1 MLYGRFTETAFFIFV
16 NDLNIYSYFMEPL
29 LHECGVAMIRLRKP
43 LSYFGE
49 KYGTWA
55 YGMNKLFLLMNKQ
68 YNRGQQ
74 GAGIACVKLEANPGE
89 DYMFRERA
97 EGASAISEVFAAAE
111 KDIATH
117 PIDKRN
123 DSEYAYN
130 NFGFAG
136 EIYMGHLRY
145 CATGK
150 TGLQYVHPYLRRNN
164 WRAKN
169 LALCGNF
176 HITNVDNVFKEL
188 VSHGQ
193 HPRVYADTY
202 ILLELMGHRLDR
214 EVERV
219 FKECEAEGLTGMN
232 ITKAIEDRLD
242 IANVLRTSAPLL
254 DGGYVLCGITGSG
267 EMYAMRDP
275 WGVRTAYWYADD
287 DVFVMASERAALQTA
302 MNLKA
307 EQVIEIKPGEA
318 VILNKK
324 GELRTEQ
331 IIPQIAFLPCSFERI
346 YFSRGNDGDIYK
358 ERKLLGANLRDKILE
373 AVDYDLNNTV
383 FSFIPNTAEMA
394 FYGMVEAM
402 DSYLNEWKIKELMSN
417 KTLTDEE
424 LRDILSKK
432 VRQEKVANKDIKM
445 RTFITTGDK
454 RNDLA
459 GHVYDITYDS
469 IKPNVDNLVVIDD
482 SIVRG
487 TTLRESILSIL
498 DRLEPKRI
506 VVVSSSPQIRYPDYY
521 GIDMEKFDHFVAF
534 FAALEL
540 LQERGM
546 MNIVNETY
554 VACVNELKKPLAEIQ
569 NCTKAIYKP
578 FTAEE
583 ISEKIAELLKPAN
596 LKADV
601 KLVFQSLEGL
611 HDACPN
617 HLGDWYFSGN
627 YPTPG
632 GNMLVNKA
640 FIEHYE
646 KYILNTIK

>member
-1 MLYGRFTETAFFIFV
+1 
-16 NDLNIYSYFMEPL
+16 MEPL

-43 LSYFGE
+43 LSHFND
-49 KYGTWA
+49 KYDTWA

-74 GAGIACVKLEANPGE
+74 GAGIACVKLKANPGE

-97 EGASAISEVFAAAE
+97 EGAGAISEVFAEAE
-111 KDIATH
+111 KNMAKY
-117 PIDKRN
+117 PNEMRN
-123 DSEYAYN
+123 DADFAYK
-130 NFGFAG
+130 NFSFAG
-136 EIYMGHLRY
+136 ELYMGHLRY

-176 HITNVDNVFKEL
+176 HITNVDDVFKEL
-188 VSHGQ
+188 VSRGQ

-219 FKECEAEGLTGMN
+219 FKECEAEGLTGMD
-232 ITKAIEDRLD
+232 ITNSIEDRVD

-254 DGGYVLCGITGSG
+254 DGGYVLCGVSGSG
-267 EMYAMRDP
+267 EMFAMRDP

-287 DVFVMASERAALQTA
+287 EVFVMASERAALQTA

-307 EQVIEIKPGEA
+307 DEVIEMKPGEA
-318 VILNKK
+318 IIMNKN
-324 GELRTEQ
+324 GELRVEQ
-331 IIPQIAFLPCSFERI
+331 IIPQLAFLPCSFERI

-358 ERKLLGANLRDKILE
+358 ERKMLGANLREKILK

-394 FYGMVEAM
+394 FYGMVQAM
-402 DSYLNEWKIKELMSN
+402 GDYLDEWKIKELSSG
-417 KTLTDEE
+417 KQFTQEE
-424 LRDILSKK
+424 IREILSKN

-469 IKPNVDNLVVIDD
+469 IKPGVDNLVVIDD

-498 DRLEPKRI
+498 DRLEPKKI

-540 LQERGM
+540 LQERGL

-554 VACVNELKKPLAEIQ
+554 IACVEELKKPLAEMK

-578 FTAEE
+578 FTADE
-583 ISEKIAELLKPAN
+583 ISNKIAEILRPKH
-596 LKADV
+596 LKAEV
-601 KLVFQSLEGL
+601 EIVFQSLEGL
-611 HDACPN
+611 HEACPN

-632 GNMLVNKA
+632 GNMLVNRA
-640 FIEHYE
+640 FVEHYE
-646 KYILNTIK
+646 KYIRNA

>member
-1 MLYGRFTETAFFIFV
+1 
-16 NDLNIYSYFMEPL
+16 MEPL

-43 LSYFGE
+43 LSYYNE

-74 GAGIACVKLEANPGE
+74 GAGIACVKLKASPGE
-89 DYMFRERA
+89 DYMFRERS
-97 EGASAISEVFAAAE
+97 EGTGAISQVFALAE
-111 KDIATH
+111 KDIAKH
-117 PIDKRN
+117 PADKKN
-123 DSEYAYN
+123 DAEYAYK

-136 EIYMGHLRY
+136 ELYMGHLRY

-176 HITNVDNVFKEL
+176 HITNVDDVFHEL

-219 FKECEAEGLTGMN
+219 FKQCEAEGLKGMQ
-232 ITKAIEDRLD
+232 ITESIEERMD
-242 IANVLRTSAPLL
+242 IANVLKTSAPLL
-254 DGGYVLCGITGSG
+254 DGGYVLCGMTGSG

-287 DVFVMASERAALQTA
+287 EIFVLASERAALQTS

-307 EQVIEIKPGEA
+307 EQVVEMKPGEA
-318 VILNKK
+318 IILNKK
-324 GELRTEQ
+324 GELRSEQ
-331 IIPQIAFLPCSFERI
+331 IIPQKAFLPCSFERI
-346 YFSRGNDGDIYK
+346 YFSRGNDGYIYK
-358 ERKLLGANLRDKILE
+358 ERKMLGANLRDKIL
-373 AVDYDLNNTV
+373 AAIDYDLDNTV

-394 FYGMVEAM
+394 FYGMLESMEA
-402 DSYLNEWKIKELMSN
+402 YLNDWKSRELASGKKFTIEEVN
-417 KTLTDEE
+417 EILTK
-424 LRDILSKK
+424 R

-445 RTFITTGDK
+445 RTFITTSDK

-469 IKPNVDNLVVIDD
+469 IKPKVDNLVVIDD

-498 DRLEPKRI
+498 DRLEPKKI

-534 FAALEL
+534 FAAIEL
-540 LQERGM
+540 LQDRGM

-554 VACVNELKKPLAEIQ
+554 VACAEELKKPLSEIK
-569 NCTKAIYKP
+569 NCTKAIYTP
-578 FTAEE
+578 FTDDE
-583 ISEKIAELLKPAN
+583 ISEKIVELLKPAT

-601 KLVFQSLEGL
+601 KLVFQSIEGL
-611 HDACPN
+611 HKACPN
-617 HLGDWYFSGN
+617 HLGDWYFSGD

-632 GNMLVNKA
+632 GNMLVNRA
-640 FIEHYE
+640 FMEHYE
-646 KYILNTIK
+646 KYIVNTDK

>member
-1 MLYGRFTETAFFIFV
+1 
-16 NDLNIYSYFMEPL
+16 MEPL

-43 LSYFGE
+43 LNYYSE

-74 GAGIACVKLEANPGE
+74 GAGIACVKLKSQPGE

-97 EGASAISEVFAAAE
+97 EGSTSISKVFAEAE
-111 KDIATH
+111 KDMLPFSVENRGDA
-117 PIDKRN
+117 DF
-123 DSEYAYN
+123 AYK

-136 EIYMGHLRY
+136 DMYMGHLRY

-176 HITNVDNVFKEL
+176 HITNVDDVFKEL

-232 ITKAIEDRLD
+232 ITKAIEDRMD

-254 DGGYVLCGITGSG
+254 DGGYVLCGMTGSG
-267 EMYAMRDP
+267 EMFAMRDP

-287 DVFVMASERAALQTA
+287 EIFVMASERAALQTA

-307 EQVIEIKPGEA
+307 EQVIEMKPGEA
-318 VILNKK
+318 IIMNKA
-324 GELRTEQ
+324 GELRIEQ
-331 IIPQIAFLPCSFERI
+331 IIPQITFLPCSFERI

-358 ERKLLGANLRDKILE
+358 ERKMLGANLRDKILRT
-373 AVDYDLNNTV
+373 VDYDLDNTV

-402 DSYLNEWKIKELMSN
+402 DEYMNEWKIKELSSG
-417 KTLTDEE
+417 KQFSEDE
-424 LRDILSKK
+424 LRTILSKK

-469 IKPNVDNLVVIDD
+469 IKPKVDNLVVIDD

-521 GIDMEKFDHFVAF
+521 GIDMENFDHFVAF
-534 FAALEL
+534 FAALDL

-546 MNIVNETY
+546 MNVVNETY
-554 VACVNELKKPLAEIQ
+554 LACVEELKKPLSEMK

-578 FTAEE
+578 FTADE
-583 ISEKIAELLKPAN
+583 ISDKIAELLRPKTLNAE
-596 LKADV
+596 V

-617 HLGDWYFSGN
+617 HLGDWYFSGD

-632 GNMLVNKA
+632 GNMLVNRA

-646 KYILNTIK
+646 KYILKSDK

>member
-1 MLYGRFTETAFFIFV
+1 
-16 NDLNIYSYFMEPL
+16 MEPL

-43 LSYFGE
+43 LSYYSE

-74 GAGIACVKLEANPGE
+74 GAGIACVKLKANPGE

-97 EGASAISEVFAAAE
+97 EGAGAISQVFADAE
-111 KDIATH
+111 KSMLAH
-117 PIDKRN
+117 PAAMRN
-123 DSEYAYN
+123 DAEYAYK
-130 NFGFAG
+130 NFSFAG
-136 EIYMGHLRY
+136 DLYMGHLRY

-176 HITNVDNVFKEL
+176 HITNVDDVFKEL
-188 VSHGQ
+188 VSRGQ

-219 FKECEAEGLTGMN
+219 FKECENEGLAGMN
-232 ITKAIEDRLD
+232 ITKAIEDRIE
-242 IANVLRTSAPLL
+242 IANVLKTSAPLL
-254 DGGYVLCGITGSG
+254 DGGYVLCGVTGSG
-267 EMYAMRDP
+267 EMFAMRDP

-287 DVFVMASERAALQTA
+287 EIFVMASERAAIQTA
-302 MNLKA
+302 MNLKDT
-307 EQVIEIKPGEA
+307 QVVEMKPGEA
-318 VILNKK
+318 LIVNKD
-324 GELRTEQ
+324 GDVRTEQ
-331 IIPQIAFLPCSFERI
+331 ILPQLAFLPCSFERI

-358 ERKLLGANLRDKILE
+358 ERKMLGANLMDKILK
-373 AVDYDLNNTV
+373 AVDYDLDNTV

-402 DSYLNEWKIKELMSN
+402 DKYLNEWKIKKLMEN
-417 KTLTDEE
+417 KSITADEAAV
-424 LRDILSKK
+424 ILAKRI
-432 VRQEKVANKDIKM
+432 RQEKVANKDIKM

-459 GHVYDITYDS
+459 GHVYDITYNT
-469 IKPNVDNLVVIDD
+469 IKPGVDNLVVIDD

-498 DRLEPKRI
+498 DRLEPKKI

-534 FAALEL
+534 FAALDL
-540 LQERGM
+540 LEERGM

-554 VACVNELKKPLAEIQ
+554 VACVEELKKPLAEMK
-569 NCTKAIYKP
+569 NCTKAIYAP

-583 ISEKIAELLKPAN
+583 ISDKIAQILRPAH
-596 LKADV
+596 LKAEV
-601 KLVFQSLEGL
+601 EIVFQSLTGL
-611 HDACPN
+611 HEACPN
-617 HLGDWYFSGN
+617 HLGDWYFSGD

-632 GNMLVNKA
+632 GNMLVNRA
-640 FIEHYE
+640 FVEHYE
-646 KYILNTIK
+646 KYIKNK

>member
-1 MLYGRFTETAFFIFV
+1 
-16 NDLNIYSYFMEPL
+16 MEQL
-29 LHECGVAMIRLRKP
+29 LHECGVAMIRMRKP
-43 LSYFGE
+43 LNYYND

-74 GAGIACVKLEANPGE
+74 GAGIACVKLKANPGE

-97 EGASAISEVFAAAE
+97 EGASAISEVFAEAE
-111 KDIATH
+111 KSIAKH
-117 PIDKRN
+117 PVEMRGDA
-123 DSEYAYN
+123 EYAYK
-130 NFGFAG
+130 NFSFAG
-136 EIYMGHLRY
+136 DLYMGHLRY

-176 HITNVDNVFKEL
+176 HITNVDDVFKEL

-219 FKECEAEGLTGMN
+219 FKECEAEGITGMD
-232 ITKAIEDRLD
+232 ITTSIEDRMD

-254 DGGYVLCGITGSG
+254 DGGYVLCGVTGSG
-267 EMYAMRDP
+267 EMFAMRDP

-287 DVFVMASERAALQTA
+287 EIFVLASERAAIQTA

-307 EQVIEIKPGEA
+307 EQVIEMKPGEA
-318 VILNKK
+318 IIMKK
-324 GELRTEQ
+324 NGELRTEQ
-331 IIPQIAFLPCSFERI
+331 ILPQLAFLPCSFERI

-358 ERKLLGANLRDKILE
+358 ERKMLGANLLDKILK
-373 AVDYDLNNTV
+373 AVDYDLDNTV

-402 DSYLNEWKIKELMSN
+402 EKYLDEWKIKELSSG
-417 KTLTDEE
+417 KQFTPDE
-424 LRDILSKK
+424 LRQILSKRI
-432 VRQEKVANKDIKM
+432 RQEKVANKDIKM

-459 GHVYDITYDS
+459 GHVYDITYDT
-469 IKPNVDNLVVIDD
+469 IKPGVDNLVVIDD

-498 DRLEPKRI
+498 DRLEPKKI

-540 LQERGM
+540 LQDRGL

-554 VACVNELKKPLAEIQ
+554 VACVEELKKPLAEMK

-578 FTAEE
+578 FTADE
-583 ISEKIAELLKPAN
+583 ISNKIAEILRPKHLNAE
-596 LKADV
+596 V
-601 KLVFQSLEGL
+601 EIVFQSLTGL
-611 HDACPN
+611 HEACPN
-617 HLGDWYFSGN
+617 HLGDWYFSGE

-632 GNMLVNKA
+632 GNMLVNRA
-640 FIEHYE
+640 FVEHYE
-646 KYILNTIK
+646 KYIKNVCH

>member
-1 MLYGRFTETAFFIFV
+1 
-16 NDLNIYSYFMEPL
+16 MEPL

-43 LSYFGE
+43 LDYYSE

-74 GAGIACVKLEANPGE
+74 GAGIACVKLKANPGE

-97 EGASAISEVFAAAE
+97 EGTGAISQVFADAE
-111 KDIATH
+111 KSMLAH
-117 PIDKRN
+117 PAAMRN
-123 DSEYAYN
+123 DAEYAYK
-130 NFGFAG
+130 NFSFAG
-136 EIYMGHLRY
+136 DLYMGHLRY

-176 HITNVDNVFKEL
+176 HITNVDDVFKEL
-188 VSHGQ
+188 VSRGQ

-219 FKECEAEGLTGMN
+219 FKECENEGLAGMD
-232 ITKAIEDRLD
+232 ITKTIEDRIE
-242 IANVLRTSAPLL
+242 IANVLKTSAPLL
-254 DGGYVLCGITGSG
+254 DGGYVLCGVTGSG
-267 EMYAMRDP
+267 EMFAMRDP

-287 DVFVMASERAALQTA
+287 EIFVMASERAAIQTA
-302 MNLKA
+302 MNLKDT
-307 EQVIEIKPGEA
+307 QVIEMKPGEA
-318 VILNKK
+318 LIVNKD
-324 GELRTEQ
+324 GDVRTEQ
-331 IIPQIAFLPCSFERI
+331 ILPQLAFLPCSFERI

-358 ERKLLGANLRDKILE
+358 ERKMLGANLMDKILK
-373 AVDYDLNNTV
+373 AVDYDLDNTV

-402 DSYLNEWKIKELMSN
+402 GKYLNEWKIKKLMEN
-417 KTLTDEE
+417 KNITADEAAV
-424 LRDILSKK
+424 ILAKRI
-432 VRQEKVANKDIKM
+432 RQEKVANKDIKM

-459 GHVYDITYDS
+459 GHVYDITYNT
-469 IKPNVDNLVVIDD
+469 INPGVDNLVVIDD

-498 DRLEPKRI
+498 DRLEPKKI

-534 FAALEL
+534 FAALAL
-540 LQERGM
+540 LEERGM
-546 MNIVNETY
+546 MHIVNETY
-554 VACVNELKKPLAEIQ
+554 MACVEELKKPLAEMK
-569 NCTKAIYKP
+569 NCTKAIYAP

-583 ISEKIAELLKPAN
+583 ISDKIAEILRPAH
-596 LKADV
+596 LKAEV
-601 KLVFQSLEGL
+601 EIVFQSLTGL
-611 HDACPN
+611 HEACPN
-617 HLGDWYFSGN
+617 HLGDWYFSGD

-632 GNMLVNKA
+632 GNMLVNRA
-640 FIEHYE
+640 FVEHYE
-646 KYILNTIK
+646 KYLKNK

>member
-1 MLYGRFTETAFFIFV
+1 
-16 NDLNIYSYFMEPL
+16 MEQL

-43 LSYFGE
+43 LSHFNE

-74 GAGIACVKLEANPGE
+74 GAGIACVKLKANPGE

-97 EGASAISEVFAAAE
+97 EGSGAISEVFAAAE
-111 KDIATH
+111 NSITKH
-117 PIDKRN
+117 PVEKRN
-123 DSEYAYN
+123 DSDFAYK
-130 NFGFAG
+130 NFSFAG
-136 EIYMGHLRY
+136 DLYMGHLRY

-176 HITNVDNVFKEL
+176 HITNVDDVFKEL
-188 VSHGQ
+188 VSRGQ

-219 FKECEAEGLTGMN
+219 FKDCEAEGLTGMD
-232 ITKAIEDRLD
+232 ITKAVEDRLD
-242 IANVLRTSAPLL
+242 IANVLRTSAHLL
-254 DGGYVLCGITGSG
+254 DGGYVLCGVTGSG
-267 EMYAMRDP
+267 EMFAMRDP

-287 DVFVMASERAALQTA
+287 DIFVMASERAALQTA

-307 EQVIEIKPGEA
+307 EQVIEMNPGEA
-318 VILNKK
+318 IIMKK
-324 GELRTEQ
+324 NGELRIEQ
-331 IIPQIAFLPCSFERI
+331 ILPQLAFLPCSFERI

-358 ERKLLGANLRDKILE
+358 ERKMLGANLLDKILK
-373 AVDYDLNNTV
+373 AVDYDLDNTV

-394 FYGMVEAM
+394 FYGMAEAFEK
-402 DSYLNEWKIKELMSN
+402 YLNEWKIKELTSG
-417 KTLTDEE
+417 KQFTKEE
-424 LRDILSKK
+424 VEAILSKRI
-432 VRQEKVANKDIKM
+432 RQEKVANKDIKM

-469 IKPNVDNLVVIDD
+469 VKPGVDNLVVIDD

-487 TTLRESILSIL
+487 TTLRESILNIL
-498 DRLEPKRI
+498 DRLEPKKI

-540 LQERGM
+540 LQERGL

-554 VACVNELKKPLAEIQ
+554 VACVEELKKPLAEMK
-569 NCTKAIYKP
+569 NCTKAIYSP
-578 FTAEE
+578 FTADE
-583 ISEKIAELLKPAN
+583 ISAKVAEILKPAHLN
-596 LKADV
+596 AEV
-601 KLVFQSLEGL
+601 EIVFQSLEGL
-611 HDACPN
+611 HKACPN

-632 GNMLVNKA
+632 GNMLVNRA
-640 FIEHYE
+640 FVEHYE
-646 KYILNTIK
+646 QYIKNI

>member
-1 MLYGRFTETAFFIFV
+1 
-16 NDLNIYSYFMEPL
+16 MEQL

-43 LSYFGE
+43 LSHFNE

-74 GAGIACVKLEANPGE
+74 GAGIACVKLKANPGE

-97 EGASAISEVFAAAE
+97 EGSGAISEVFAAAE
-111 KDIATH
+111 SSITKH
-117 PIDKRN
+117 PVEKRG
-123 DSEYAYN
+123 DSDFAYK
-130 NFGFAG
+130 NFSFAG
-136 EIYMGHLRY
+136 DLYMGHLRY

-176 HITNVDNVFKEL
+176 HITNVDDVFKEL

-219 FKECEAEGLTGMN
+219 FKECEAEGLTGMD

-242 IANVLRTSAPLL
+242 IVNVLKSSAHLL
-254 DGGYVLCGITGSG
+254 DGGYVLCGVTGSG
-267 EMYAMRDP
+267 EMFAMRDP

-287 DVFVMASERAALQTA
+287 EIFVMASERAALQTA

-307 EQVIEIKPGEA
+307 EQVIEMNPGEA
-318 VILNKK
+318 IIMKK
-324 GELRTEQ
+324 NGELRVEQ
-331 IIPQIAFLPCSFERI
+331 ILPQLAFLPCSFERI
-346 YFSRGNDGDIYK
+346 DFSRGNDGDIYK
-358 ERKLLGANLRDKILE
+358 ERKMLGANLLDKILK
-373 AVDYDLNNTV
+373 AVDYDLDHTV

-394 FYGMVEAM
+394 FYGMVEAFEE
-402 DSYLNEWKIKELMSN
+402 YLNQWKIKELTSG
-417 KTLTDEE
+417 KPLTKEDVEA
-424 LRDILSKK
+424 ILSKR

-469 IKPNVDNLVVIDD
+469 IKPGVDNLVVIDD

-487 TTLRESILSIL
+487 TTLRESILNIL
-498 DRLEPKRI
+498 DRLEPKKI

-540 LQERGM
+540 LQERGL

-554 VACVNELKKPLAEIQ
+554 VACVEELKKPLAEIK
-569 NCTKAIYKP
+569 NCTKAIYSP
-578 FTAEE
+578 FTADE
-583 ISEKIAELLKPAN
+583 ISAKIAEILKPVHLNAE
-596 LKADV
+596 V
-601 KLVFQSLEGL
+601 EIVFQSLEGL
-611 HDACPN
+611 HTACPN

-627 YPTPG
+627 YLTPG
-632 GNMLVNKA
+632 GNMLVNRA
-640 FIEHYE
+640 FVEHYE
-646 KYILNTIK
+646 QYIKNK

>member
-1 MLYGRFTETAFFIFV
+1 
-16 NDLNIYSYFMEPL
+16 MEPL
-29 LHECGVAMIRLRKP
+29 LHECGVAMIRMRKP
-43 LSYFGE
+43 LSYYND

-74 GAGIACVKLEANPGE
+74 GAGIACVKLKANPGE

-97 EGASAISEVFAAAE
+97 EGASAISEVFAEAE
-111 KDIATH
+111 KSIAKH
-117 PIDKRN
+117 PVEKRG
-123 DSEYAYN
+123 DSEYAYK
-130 NFGFAG
+130 NFSFAG
-136 EIYMGHLRY
+136 DLYMGHLRY

-176 HITNVDNVFKEL
+176 HITNVDDVFKEL

-219 FKECEAEGLTGMN
+219 FKECEAEGITGMN
-232 ITKAIEDRLD
+232 ITTSIEDRMD

-254 DGGYVLCGITGSG
+254 DGGYVLCGVTGSG
-267 EMYAMRDP
+267 EMFAMRDP
-275 WGVRTAYWYADD
+275 WGVRTAYWYADEEI
-287 DVFVMASERAALQTA
+287 FVLASERAAIQTA

-307 EQVIEIKPGEA
+307 EQVIEMKPGEA
-318 VILNKK
+318 IIMTKN

-331 IIPQIAFLPCSFERI
+331 ILPQLAFLPCSFERI

-358 ERKLLGANLRDKILE
+358 ERKMLGANLLDKILK
-373 AVDYDLNNTV
+373 AVDYDLDNTV

-402 DSYLNEWKIKELMSN
+402 EKYLDEWKIKELSSG
-417 KTLTDEE
+417 KQFTPDE
-424 LRDILSKK
+424 LRQILSKRI
-432 VRQEKVANKDIKM
+432 RQEKVANKDIKM

-459 GHVYDITYDS
+459 GHVYDITYDT
-469 IKPNVDNLVVIDD
+469 IKPGVDNLVVIDD

-498 DRLEPKRI
+498 DRLQPKKI

-540 LQERGM
+540 LQDRGL

-554 VACVNELKKPLAEIQ
+554 VACVEELKKPLAEMK

-578 FTAEE
+578 FTADE
-583 ISEKIAELLKPAN
+583 ISNKIAEILRPK
-596 LKADV
+596 
-601 KLVFQSLEGL
+601 
-611 HDACPN
+611 
-617 HLGDWYFSGN
+617 HLNAEVALSSDNIISNTIFDYFSN
-627 YPTPG
+627 PNINRCHKRY
-632 GNMLVNKA
+632 MVR
-640 FIEHYE
+640 
-646 KYILNTIK
+646 

>member
-1 MLYGRFTETAFFIFV
+1 
-16 NDLNIYSYFMEPL
+16 MEPL

-43 LSYFGE
+43 LNYYSQ

-74 GAGIACVKLEANPGE
+74 GAGIACVKLKANPGE

-97 EGASAISEVFAAAE
+97 EGSGAISQVFADAE
-111 KDIATH
+111 NSMSGH
-117 PIDKRN
+117 PVAMRN
-123 DSEYAYN
+123 DANYAYK
-130 NFGFAG
+130 NFSFAG
-136 EIYMGHLRY
+136 DLYMGHLRY

-176 HITNVDNVFKEL
+176 HITNVEDVFKEL

-219 FKECEAEGLTGMN
+219 FKECENEGLTGMN
-232 ITKAIEDRLD
+232 ITKSIEERID
-242 IANVLRTSAPLL
+242 IANVLKTSAPLL
-254 DGGYVLCGITGSG
+254 DGGYVLCGVTGSG
-267 EMYAMRDP
+267 EMFAMRDP

-287 DVFVMASERAALQTA
+287 EIFVMASERAAIQTA

-307 EQVIEIKPGEA
+307 EQVIEMRPGEA
-318 VILNKK
+318 LIINKN
-324 GELRTEQ
+324 GDLRTEQ
-331 IIPQIAFLPCSFERI
+331 IIPQLAFLPCSFERI
-346 YFSRGNDGDIYK
+346 YFSRGNDCDIYK
-358 ERKLLGANLRDKILE
+358 ERKMLGAKLMDKILK
-373 AVDYDLNNTV
+373 AVDYDLDNTV

-402 DSYLNEWKIKELMSN
+402 EDYLNKWKLQKLMDNKEL
-417 KTLTDEE
+417 TAEEVAGILTK
-424 LRDILSKK
+424 RI
-432 VRQEKVANKDIKM
+432 RQEKVANKDIKM

-459 GHVYDITYDS
+459 GHVYDITYNT
-469 IKPNVDNLVVIDD
+469 INPGVDNLVVIDD

-498 DRLEPKRI
+498 DRLEPKKI

-521 GIDMEKFDHFVAF
+521 GIDMENFDHFVAF
-534 FAALEL
+534 YAALDL

-546 MNIVNETY
+546 MNVVNETY
-554 VACVNELKKPLAEIQ
+554 MACVEELKKPLSEMK

-578 FTAEE
+578 FTADE
-583 ISEKIAELLKPAN
+583 ISNKIAEILRPAHLN
-596 LKADV
+596 AEV
-601 KLVFQSLEGL
+601 EIVFQSLTGL
-611 HDACPN
+611 HEACPN
-617 HLGDWYFSGN
+617 HLGDWYFSGD

-632 GNMLVNKA
+632 GNMLVNRA
-640 FIEHYE
+640 FVEHYE
-646 KYILNTIK
+646 KYIKNK

>member
-1 MLYGRFTETAFFIFV
+1 
-16 NDLNIYSYFMEPL
+16 MEPL

-43 LSYFGE
+43 LSYYSE

-74 GAGIACVKLEANPGE
+74 GAGIACVKLKANPGE

-97 EGASAISEVFAAAE
+97 EGAGAISQVFADAE
-111 KDIATH
+111 KSMLAH
-117 PIDKRN
+117 PAAMRN
-123 DSEYAYN
+123 DAEYAYK
-130 NFGFAG
+130 NFSFAG
-136 EIYMGHLRY
+136 DLYMGHLRY

-176 HITNVDNVFKEL
+176 HITNVDDVFKEL
-188 VSHGQ
+188 VSRGQ

-219 FKECEAEGLTGMN
+219 FKECENEGLAGMN
-232 ITKAIEDRLD
+232 ITKAIEDRIE
-242 IANVLRTSAPLL
+242 IANVLKTSAPLL
-254 DGGYVLCGITGSG
+254 DGGYVLCGVTGSG
-267 EMYAMRDP
+267 EMFAMRDP

-287 DVFVMASERAALQTA
+287 EIFVMASERAAIQTA
-302 MNLKA
+302 MNLKDT
-307 EQVIEIKPGEA
+307 QVVEMKPGEA
-318 VILNKK
+318 LIVNKD
-324 GELRTEQ
+324 GDVRTEQ
-331 IIPQIAFLPCSFERI
+331 ILPQLAFLPCSFERI

-358 ERKLLGANLRDKILE
+358 ERKMLGANLMDKILK
-373 AVDYDLNNTV
+373 AVDYDLDNTV

-402 DSYLNEWKIKELMSN
+402 DKYLNEWKIKKLMEN
-417 KTLTDEE
+417 KSITADEAAV
-424 LRDILSKK
+424 ILAKRI
-432 VRQEKVANKDIKM
+432 RQEKVANKDIKM

-459 GHVYDITYDS
+459 GHVYDITYNT
-469 IKPNVDNLVVIDD
+469 IKPGVDNLVVIDD

-498 DRLEPKRI
+498 DRLEPKKI

-534 FAALEL
+534 FAALDL
-540 LQERGM
+540 LEERGM

-554 VACVNELKKPLAEIQ
+554 MACVEELKKPLAEMK
-569 NCTKAIYKP
+569 NCTKAIYAP

-583 ISEKIAELLKPAN
+583 ISDKIAQILRPAH
-596 LKADV
+596 LKAEV
-601 KLVFQSLEGL
+601 EIVFQSLTGL
-611 HDACPN
+611 HEACPN
-617 HLGDWYFSGN
+617 HLGDWYFSGD

-632 GNMLVNKA
+632 GNMLVNRA
-640 FIEHYE
+640 FVEHYE
-646 KYILNTIK
+646 KYIKNK

>member
-1 MLYGRFTETAFFIFV
+1 
-16 NDLNIYSYFMEPL
+16 MEPL

-43 LSYFGE
+43 LSYYSE

-74 GAGIACVKLEANPGE
+74 GAGIACVKLKANPGE

-97 EGASAISEVFAAAE
+97 EGAGAISQVFADAE
-111 KDIATH
+111 KSMLAH
-117 PIDKRN
+117 PAALRN
-123 DSEYAYN
+123 DAEYAYK
-130 NFGFAG
+130 NFSFAG
-136 EIYMGHLRY
+136 DLYMGHLRY

-176 HITNVDNVFKEL
+176 HITNVDDVFKEL
-188 VSHGQ
+188 VSRGQ

-219 FKECEAEGLTGMN
+219 FKECENEGLAGMN
-232 ITKAIEDRLD
+232 ITKSIEDRIE
-242 IANVLRTSAPLL
+242 IANVLKTSAPLL
-254 DGGYVLCGITGSG
+254 DGGYVLCGVTGSG
-267 EMYAMRDP
+267 EMFAMRDP

-287 DVFVMASERAALQTA
+287 EIFVMASERAAIQTA
-302 MNLKA
+302 MNLKDT
-307 EQVIEIKPGEA
+307 QVIEMKPGEA
-318 VILNKK
+318 LIVNKD
-324 GELRTEQ
+324 GVVRTEQ
-331 IIPQIAFLPCSFERI
+331 ILPQLEFLPCSFERI

-358 ERKLLGANLRDKILE
+358 ERKMLGANLMDKILK
-373 AVDYDLNNTV
+373 AVDYDLDNTV

-402 DSYLNEWKIKELMSN
+402 DKYLNEWKIKKLMEN
-417 KTLTDEE
+417 KNITADEAAV
-424 LRDILSKK
+424 ILAKRI
-432 VRQEKVANKDIKM
+432 RQEKVANKDIKM

-459 GHVYDITYDS
+459 GHVYDITYNT
-469 IKPNVDNLVVIDD
+469 IKPGVDNLVVIDD

-498 DRLEPKRI
+498 DRLEPKKI

-534 FAALEL
+534 FAALDL
-540 LQERGM
+540 LEERGM

-554 VACVNELKKPLAEIQ
+554 MACVEELKKPLAQ
-569 NCTKAIYKP
+569 MKNCTKAIYAP

-583 ISEKIAELLKPAN
+583 ISDKIAQILRPAH
-596 LKADV
+596 LKAEV
-601 KLVFQSLEGL
+601 EIVFQSLTGL
-611 HDACPN
+611 HEACPN
-617 HLGDWYFSGN
+617 HLGDWYFSGD

-632 GNMLVNKA
+632 GNMLVNRA
-640 FIEHYE
+640 FVEHYE
-646 KYILNTIK
+646 KYIKNK

>member
-1 MLYGRFTETAFFIFV
+1 
-16 NDLNIYSYFMEPL
+16 MEPL

-43 LSYFGE
+43 LSYYSE

-74 GAGIACVKLEANPGE
+74 GAGIACVKLKANPGE

-97 EGASAISEVFAAAE
+97 EGAGAISQVFADAE
-111 KDIATH
+111 KSMLAH
-117 PIDKRN
+117 PAALRN
-123 DSEYAYN
+123 DAEYAYK
-130 NFGFAG
+130 NFSFAG
-136 EIYMGHLRY
+136 DLYMGHLRY

-176 HITNVDNVFKEL
+176 HITNVDDVFKEL
-188 VSHGQ
+188 VSRGQ

-219 FKECEAEGLTGMN
+219 FKECENEGLAGMN
-232 ITKAIEDRLD
+232 ITKSIEDRIE
-242 IANVLRTSAPLL
+242 IANVLKTSAPLL
-254 DGGYVLCGITGSG
+254 DGGYVLCGVTGSG
-267 EMYAMRDP
+267 EMFAMRDP

-287 DVFVMASERAALQTA
+287 EIFVMASERAAIQTA
-302 MNLKA
+302 MNLKDT
-307 EQVIEIKPGEA
+307 QVIEMKPGEA
-318 VILNKK
+318 LIVNKD
-324 GELRTEQ
+324 GVVRTEQ
-331 IIPQIAFLPCSFERI
+331 ILPQLAFLPCSFERI

-358 ERKLLGANLRDKILE
+358 ERKMLGANLMDKILK
-373 AVDYDLNNTV
+373 AVDYDLDNTV

-402 DSYLNEWKIKELMSN
+402 DKYLNEWKIKKLMEN
-417 KTLTDEE
+417 KNITADEAAV
-424 LRDILSKK
+424 ILAKRI
-432 VRQEKVANKDIKM
+432 RQEKVANKDIKM

-459 GHVYDITYDS
+459 GHVYDITYNT
-469 IKPNVDNLVVIDD
+469 IKPGVDNLVVIDD

-498 DRLEPKRI
+498 DRLEPKKI

-534 FAALEL
+534 FAALDL
-540 LQERGM
+540 LEERGM

-554 VACVNELKKPLAEIQ
+554 MACVEELKKPLAQ
-569 NCTKAIYKP
+569 MKNCTKAIYAP

-583 ISEKIAELLKPAN
+583 ISDKIAQILRPAH
-596 LKADV
+596 LKAEV
-601 KLVFQSLEGL
+601 EIVFQSLTGL
-611 HDACPN
+611 HEACPN
-617 HLGDWYFSGN
+617 HLGDWYFSGD

-632 GNMLVNKA
+632 GNMLVNRA
-640 FIEHYE
+640 FVEHYE
-646 KYILNTIK
+646 KYIKNK

>member
-1 MLYGRFTETAFFIFV
+1 
-16 NDLNIYSYFMEPL
+16 MESL

-43 LSYFGE
+43 LNYYSE

-74 GAGIACVKLEANPGE
+74 GAGIACVKLKSQPGE

-97 EGASAISEVFAAAE
+97 EGSTSISKVFAEAE
-111 KDIATH
+111 KDMLPFSVENRGDA
-117 PIDKRN
+117 DF
-123 DSEYAYN
+123 AYK

-136 EIYMGHLRY
+136 DMYMGHLRY

-176 HITNVDNVFKEL
+176 HITNVDDVFKEL

-232 ITKAIEDRLD
+232 ITKAIEDRMD

-254 DGGYVLCGITGSG
+254 DGGYVLCGMTGSG
-267 EMYAMRDP
+267 EMFAMRDP

-287 DVFVMASERAALQTA
+287 EIFVMASERAALQTA

-307 EQVIEIKPGEA
+307 EQVIEMKPGEA
-318 VILNKK
+318 IIMNKA
-324 GELRTEQ
+324 GELRIEQ
-331 IIPQIAFLPCSFERI
+331 IIPQITFLPCSFERI

-358 ERKLLGANLRDKILE
+358 ERKMLGANLRDKILRT
-373 AVDYDLNNTV
+373 VDYDLDNTV

-402 DSYLNEWKIKELMSN
+402 DEYMNEWKIKELSSG
-417 KTLTDEE
+417 KQFSEDE
-424 LRDILSKK
+424 LRTILSKK

-469 IKPNVDNLVVIDD
+469 IKPKVDNLVVIDD

-521 GIDMEKFDHFVAF
+521 GIDMENFDHFVAF
-534 FAALEL
+534 FAALDL

-546 MNIVNETY
+546 MNVVNETY
-554 VACVNELKKPLAEIQ
+554 LACVEELKKPLSEMK

-578 FTAEE
+578 FTADE
-583 ISEKIAELLKPAN
+583 ISDKIAELLRPKTLNAE
-596 LKADV
+596 V

-617 HLGDWYFSGN
+617 HLGDWYFSGD

-632 GNMLVNKA
+632 GNMLVNRA

-646 KYILNTIK
+646 KYILKSDK